1 MKTNENSKMLSLGA
15 MVEKLFEQG
24 NAVADDAVAAADLAA
39 RRLER
44 VLVRG
49 GNARLAVALAD
60 LALELA
66 PASSRRPRR
75 SDTQSQSFPAAR
87 AA

>member
-1 MKTNENSKMLSLGA
+1 MKANQNSKILNLGA

-24 NAVADDAVAAADLAA
+24 STVADDAVAAADLAA

-49 GNARLAVALAD
+49 GNARLAFALAD

-66 PASSRRPRR
+66 PVSPRR
-75 SDTQSQSFPAAR
+75 YRRIDTRSFSSAR

>member
-1 MKTNENSKMLSLGA
+1 MKTTENSKMLSLGA
-15 MVEKLFEQG
+15 MVEELFEQG

-66 PASSRRPRR
+66 PASSGRSRRLDTR
-75 SDTQSQSFPAAR
+75 SQAFPSAR

>member
-1 MKTNENSKMLSLGA
+1 

-24 NAVADDAVAAADLAA
+24 SAVADDAVSAADLAA

-44 VLVRG
+44 VLARG
-49 GNARLAVALAD
+49 GNARLALALAN
-60 LALELA
+60 LAVELA
-66 PASSRRPRR
+66 PASSSRRRR
-75 SDTQSQSFPAAR
+75 FEIESGLSAR